1 MPRKRP
7 WPERSSTQAL
17 GLLSR
22 LTREPDGIAA
32 ATERSFVFVYNDKNL
47 TCADCGQEFVFTAS
61 EQDFYAQR
69 GFTEPRRCPSCRAS
83 RKAARNAEG
92 GGSSSYGGYGAGGGY
107 SAGGSGGYGG
117 GGGGGGYRD
126 RGPREMFEATC
137 SSCGKEAQVPFRP
150 TSGKP
155 VYCSDCFRTQRG
167 G

>member
-1 MPRKRP
+1 M
-7 WPERSSTQAL
+7 
-17 GLLSR
+17 
-22 LTREPDGIAA
+22 
-32 ATERSFVFVYNDKNL
+32 YNDKNL

-83 RKAARNAEG
+83 RKAARGDSAG

-107 SAGGSGGYGG
+107 SAGGSGGAGG
-117 GGGGGGYRD
+117 GGGFRD
-126 RGPREMFEATC
+126 RGPREMFSATC
-137 SSCGKEAQVPFRP
+137 SSCGRDAQVPFRP

-155 VYCSDCFRTQRG
+155 VYCSDCFRSQRG